1 MLTAL
6 FLLILMS
13 GAVQPAQEVA
23 PQDDQQAEIKR
34 IVAYDDLQ
42 RDLIRWD
49 LQLALKYKQR
59 GEDDLAQ
66 EKALSAGNRRDDILD
81 RYVTFLKEHPE
92 NAAAHNYYGEAL
104 ADVKNAPME
113 AAEEWRKAVEL
124 DPQLAD
130 AHNNL
135 GIHYGHYGQPEKALE
150 EFRKAVQLDPTV
162 GEFHFNLGLALHN
175 FRYVAMSK
183 YNLSLPEVFDRTLA
197 ESRKARDL
205 EPKDL
210 EIALDYAR
218 TFFSTEDF
226 KAAPDWEEALAAWE
240 YCLPLTDKADAKF
253 GILLNLGRVALRM
266 DRKGPARRYF
276 REALAIRPDSP
287 VANKLLETAR

>member
-1 MLTAL
+1 MLTPL
-6 FLLILMS
+6 FLLVLMS
-13 GAVQPAQEVA
+13 GAVQPAQDVP
-23 PQDDQQAEIKR
+23 PQADQQGEIER

-59 GEDDLAQ
+59 GEDDLAE
-66 EKALSAGNRRDDILD
+66 EKALSAGKRRDDILD
-81 RYVTFLKEHPE
+81 RYVAFLKEHPE

-104 ADVKNAPME
+104 ADMKNAPMD
-113 AAEEWRKAVEL
+113 AAEEWRKAIEL
-124 DPQLAD
+124 DPKLAD

-135 GIHYGHYGQPEKALE
+135 GIHFSHYGQPGKALD
-150 EFRKAVQLDPTV
+150 EFRKAVELDANV

-183 YNLSLPEVFDRTLA
+183 YGLGLPEVFEQALK
-197 ESRKARDL
+197 ESRRAREL

-218 TFFSTEDF
+218 TFFGAEDF

-240 YCLPLTDKADAKF
+240 FCLPLTDDADAKF
-253 GILLNLGRVALRM
+253 NILLNQGRVALRM
-266 DRKGPARRYF
+266 DRKGQAGRYF

-287 VANKLLETAR
+287 VAKKLLETAR